1 MTAIKK
7 FLNSEVH
14 DFMNGAPKQGA
25 MNCTICKTPR
35 TGKKSGKGLKWATTS
50 ARTPL
55 AGVKVIFKL
64 FEVTRR
70 EFAAG
75 PVCPLCFSLV
85 VQIESLEYQLKGH
98 LEDEDSDD
106 GEGQIEDVISET
118 GSDGIDFPDL
128 DDNDDIDDEDWDE
141 NSCAKKKRTKGL
153 YHNVTI
159 FIDIFGRNSHDY
171 TIFLIGIER

>member
-1 MTAIKK
+1 
-7 FLNSEVH
+7 
-14 DFMNGAPKQGA
+14 

-35 TGKKSGKGLKWATTS
+35 AGKRTGKGLKWTSTS

-70 EFAAG
+70 EFTAG
-75 PVCPLCFSLV
+75 LVCPLCFNLV

-106 GEGQIEDVISET
+106 GEGQIEDVVSEV
-118 GSDGIDFPDL
+118 GSDGIDFPDPEE
-128 DDNDDIDDEDWDE
+128 DEDDEDGDE
-141 NSCAKKKRTKGL
+141 DYVARGKKWQGL
-153 YHNVTI
+153 Y
-159 FIDIFGRNSHDY
+159 R
-171 TIFLIGIER
+171 FLMSRKKPST